1 MKKLAVMMLAG
12 LMLAAV
18 PAFAQTA
25 NEKDECVLAA
35 KGCAGEVDSIQKQV
49 HKLQREIQKGDRV
62 YTKEELQT
70 LQRKLEEVNAIL
82 NDLHRPGGR

>member
-18 PAFAQTA
+18 PAFAQTT
-25 NEKDECVLAA
+25 NDKDECVLAA

-49 HKLQREIQKGDRV
+49 QKLQREIQKGDRV
-62 YTKEELQT
+62 YTKDELLT
-70 LQRKLEEVNAIL
+70 LQRKLEEVEAIL
-82 NDLHRPGGR
+82 NDLNRPGGR